1 MKKKSLKAV
10 KAIGKIREKNNV
22 LWMALLALAVE
33 SNPKKAKAILR
44 KIQANDK
51 KVVRWTG
58 RI

>member
-1 MKKKSLKAV
+1 MTKNTD
-10 KAIGKIREKNNV
+10 KAIRTITNIRAKNNL

-33 SNPKKAKAILR
+33 SSPKKAKAILR

-51 KVVRWTG
+51 KVNKWTG

>member
-1 MKKKSLKAV
+1 MKKKSWA
-10 KAIGKIREKNNV
+10 AIEAIARIRARNNL

-33 SNPKKAKAILR
+33 SAPQKAKAILR

-51 KVVRWTG
+51 KVTKWTG